1 MSKDSVLKKEFK
13 EKDVQRL
20 RNLIQGKHG
29 DRSISGIGY
38 SKAQEFHNEG
48 DIWEADGRTWTIKDG
63 IKQNITKLDEAKKE
77 IHMPLFCPSC
87 NNLMNKKADKR
98 FYLQFKRC
106 LDCQV
111 DFEAELKLQGLW
123 EDYNNILINDNID
136 NTIKDFEVWFE
147 EYLNQ
152 SQEGFITE
160 AGDIEKW
167 VGSTKQK
174 MLENKEETIKFLQSL
189 KK

>member
-20 RNLIQGKHG
+20 RNLVQGKYG

-38 SKAQEFHNEG
+38 TKQEEFHGEG
-48 DIWEADGRTWTIKDG
+48 DVWESDGRIWTIKNG
-63 IKQNITKLDEAKKE
+63 IKQNITKLDNAKKE

-87 NNLMNKKADKR
+87 NNLMKKRLDKR

-106 LDCQV
+106 LDCQI
-111 DFEAELKLQGLW
+111 DFEAELKKQGLW
-123 EDYNNILINDNID
+123 EKYDRLFINDTID
-136 NTIKDFEVWFE
+136 NLTKEFELWFE
-147 EYLNQ
+147 DYFNQ
-152 SQEGFITE
+152 SNEGFITE
-160 AGDIEKW
+160 DGVVEKW